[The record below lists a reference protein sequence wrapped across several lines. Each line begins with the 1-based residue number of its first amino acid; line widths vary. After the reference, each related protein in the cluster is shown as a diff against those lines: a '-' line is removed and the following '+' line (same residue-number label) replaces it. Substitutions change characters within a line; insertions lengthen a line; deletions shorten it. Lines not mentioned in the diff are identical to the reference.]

1 MLKKFIMKPMSLIK
15 NLIKKFILCKCPW
28 SYDKFFGKEY
38 KDYKKIFIIR
48 NPLFVFSSLNKRF
61 EYAIRDDHNFDC
73 YINALTKFIKAFI

>member
-15 NLIKKFILCKCPW
+15 NLIKNLYYVSVHGRMIN
-28 SYDKFFGKEY
+28 FFAKEY